1 MPTDVHAPERRR
13 MWIHIGLHKT
23 GTTYLQNILFANRQW
38 LEDCGFYLPLSG
50 LARNKS
56 KHDDASAGHA
66 QLTRWLKRPES
77 ERFVEIERA
86 LMAELEATRCSNVL
100 LTSETFSAPHNRR
113 IIDTIRQKFAAGFN
127 IRIIV
132 YLRRQDHWVESFYKE
147 ILGWAGRRET
157 RSLEQ
162 FVADEGAE
170 LLDYRKRLNPWIKAF
185 GATSVIVKSYEDASA
200 GNGLLTDFLDT
211 LEITASSRPADF
223 TRPINHS
230 IDPGWVDLLRAMNG
244 IESLD
249 KATKAA
255 ITKTLVN
262 ASSEKAH
269 GYKTL
274 LTPVLWQQLSDTYRP
289 KNIRLRDTLVQGLSE
304 GLAFPAERPTV
315 EQAMPY
321 IDYENAVSLLQGLVS
336 NDRIDGARE

>member
-1 MPTDVHAPERRR
+1 

-23 GTTYLQNILFANRQW
+23 GTTYLQTILFASRQW
-38 LEDCGFYLPLSG
+38 LEDCGFYLPLTG

-56 KHDDASAGHA
+56 KHDYASAGHA
-66 QLTRWLKRPES
+66 RLTRWLKRPES
-77 ERFVEIERA
+77 ERVQDIEQA
-86 LMAELEATRCSNVL
+86 LMAELEATRCRNVL
-100 LTSETFSAPHNRR
+100 LTSETFSAPHNRG
-113 IIDTIRQKFAAGFN
+113 IIDTIRQKFAPGFD

-185 GATSVIVKSYEDASA
+185 GAACVIVKSYEDACA
-200 GNGLLTDFLDT
+200 GNGLLADFLDT
-211 LEITASSRPADF
+211 LEINATPPSADF
-223 TRPINHS
+223 ARPVNQS

-249 KATKAA
+249 KATKATV
-255 ITKTLVN
+255 TKTLVS
-262 ASSEKAH
+262 ASCEKAH
-269 GYKTL
+269 GRTTL
-274 LTPVLWQQLSDTYRP
+274 ITPALWQQLSDTYRP
-289 KNIRLRDTLVQGLSE
+289 KNLRLRETLVHGPSD
-304 GLAFPAERPTV
+304 GLAFPSERPTV
-315 EQAMPY
+315 EQATPH
-321 IDYENAVSLLQGLVS
+321 IDYASAVSLLHDLIGNGRS
-336 NDRIDGARE
+336 DEAPK